1 MLTALAWIGA
11 LVVLGYLI
19 KTFAE
24 AIQKSGL
31 EEFSFKFRFKGN
43 DRSPKQ
49 LNNRRNSACF
59 QSDKGGCRSSR

>member
-43 DRSPKQ
+43 EKPPKQ
-49 LNNRRNSACF
+49 LN
-59 QSDKGGCRSSR
+59 K